1 MILPATC
8 SISGRGATVF
18 PRGVFLLSKRKNLG
32 RGGSAIQYKLL
43 IIEDD
48 LKIAEAVT
56 EFLGRY
62 GFHVTIVTDFANVEA
77 QVWSH
82 DPHLILL
89 DVTLPYLDGFHLCRA
104 IRRRSR
110 VPILFLSAR
119 AGEMEQIFGMESGAD
134 DYITKPF
141 SLDVLLAKVRAALR
155 RAYGELSPQ
164 AAMLK
169 AGPLELDLGAAEIRA
184 NGQRQ
189 ALSRTELLLLQRLMA
204 SPGQLVSRES
214 CLEAVWDDAAFV
226 DDNTL
231 SVNMTRLRSKLVSVG
246 LEGVLASKRRLGY
259 MLTVPGVT
267 P

>member
-1 MILPATC
+1 MGRKTLPWL
-8 SISGRGATVF
+8 
-18 PRGVFLLSKRKNLG
+18 GVVALQYRLLL
-32 RGGSAIQYKLL
+32 
-43 IIEDD
+43 IEDD
-48 LKIAEAVT
+48 MKIAEAVR
-56 EFLGRY
+56 EFLARY
-62 GFHVTIVTDFANVEA
+62 GFTVTIVTEFTNALE
-77 QVWSH
+77 QVWAN

-89 DVTLPYLDGFHLCRA
+89 DVTLPYQDGFHLCRA

-141 SLDVLLAKVRAALR
+141 SLEVLLAKVRAALR

-164 AAMLK
+164 AARVL
-169 AGPLELDLGAAEIRA
+169 AGPLELDLGAAELRHG
-184 NGQRQ
+184 GQRQ

-204 SPGQLVSRES
+204 TPGRIVSRED

-231 SVNMTRLRSKLVSVG
+231 SVNVTRLRSKLAAVG
-246 LEGVLASKRRLGY
+246 LEGVLETKRGLGY
-259 MLTVPGVT
+259 ILLLPGVEA
-267 P
+267 

>member
-1 MILPATC
+1 
-8 SISGRGATVF
+8 
-18 PRGVFLLSKRKNLG
+18 
-32 RGGSAIQYKLL
+32 L

-48 LKIAEAVT
+48 LKIAEAVS
-56 EFLGRY
+56 EFLSRY
-62 GFHVTIVTDFANVEA
+62 GFGVTMVTDFANA
-77 QVWSH
+77 QDQVWAH
-82 DPHLILL
+82 DPHLIIL
-89 DVTLPYLDGFHLCRA
+89 DVSLPYLDGFHLCRA
-104 IRRRSR
+104 IRKRSR

-141 SLDVLLAKVRAALR
+141 SKDLLLAKVRAALR
-155 RAYGELSPQ
+155 RTYGELSPQ
-164 AAMLK
+164 AAVIRVG
-169 AGPLELDLGAAEIRA
+169 ALELDLAAAEIRA

-189 ALSRTELLLLQRLMA
+189 ELSRTELLLLQRLMG

-214 CLEAVWDDAAFV
+214 CLEAAWDDAAFV

-231 SVNMTRLRSKLVSVG
+231 SVNMTRLRSKLAAIG

-267 P
+267 A

>member
-1 MILPATC
+1 M
-8 SISGRGATVF
+8 
-18 PRGVFLLSKRKNLG
+18 
-32 RGGSAIQYKLL
+32 QYKLL

-48 LKIAEAVT
+48 LKIAEAVH
-56 EFLGRY
+56 EFLSRY
-62 GFHVTIVTDFANVEA
+62 GFGVTIVTDFANVLD
-77 QVWSH
+77 QVWAH
-82 DPHLILL
+82 DPHLIIL
-89 DVTLPYLDGFHLCRA
+89 DVSLPYLDGFHLCRA

-119 AGEMEQIFGMESGAD
+119 AGEMEQVFGMESGAD

-141 SLDVLLAKVRAALR
+141 SKDLLLAKVRAALR

-164 AAMLK
+164 AALIR

-189 ALSRTELLLLQRLMA
+189 ALSRTELLLLQRLMG

-214 CLEAVWDDAAFV
+214 CLEAAWDDAFFV

-231 SVNMTRLRSKLVSVG
+231 SVNMTRLRSKLASIG
-246 LEGVLASKRRLGY
+246 LEGVLVARRRLGY
-259 MLTVPGVT
+259 LLALPEVGP
-267 P
+267 